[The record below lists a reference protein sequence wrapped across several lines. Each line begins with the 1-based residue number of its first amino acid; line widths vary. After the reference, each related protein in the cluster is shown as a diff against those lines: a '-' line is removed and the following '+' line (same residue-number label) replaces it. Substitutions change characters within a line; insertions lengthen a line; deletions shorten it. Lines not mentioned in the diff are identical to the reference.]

1 MSGVALA
8 LPPLRAVIHTA
19 GVGTMRDVLGVTWL
33 RRHHWMILLGAIAY
47 AVIYLGLFDLRGAA
61 SYLANRPEVSQA
73 FTEPHFGRADA
84 IILVFSTLFLGPLA
98 LAIGLLA
105 LVFVLAVCGGF
116 LLPVVRWFRM
126 PDWIATVTVMVGV
139 VAVAWFESE
148 AWVPRSI
155 WFIGLLARAC
165 RIVINVA

>member
-1 MSGVALA
+1 
-8 LPPLRAVIHTA
+8 
-19 GVGTMRDVLGVTWL
+19 MRDVLGITWL

-47 AVIYLGLFDLRGAA
+47 SVIYLGLFDLRGTA

-73 FTEPHFGRADA
+73 FSEPHFGRADA

-98 LAIGLLA
+98 LFLGLLA

-126 PDWIATVTVMVGV
+126 PDWVATAMVMVGV
-139 VAVAWFESE
+139 VSVAWLESD
-148 AWVPRSI
+148 AWIPRSI
-155 WFIGLLARAC
+155 WFLGLLARAC
-165 RIVINVA
+165 RIVINVNVA

>member
-1 MSGVALA
+1 M
-8 LPPLRAVIHTA
+8 
-19 GVGTMRDVLGVTWL
+19 
-33 RRHHWMILLGAIAY
+33 
-47 AVIYLGLFDLRGAA
+47 
-61 SYLANRPEVSQA
+61 
-73 FTEPHFGRADA
+73 
-84 IILVFSTLFLGPLA
+84 
-98 LAIGLLA
+98 LAIGRALTLNPKVLL
-105 LVFVLAVCGGF
+105 LDEPTEGLAVCGGF

-139 VAVAWFESE
+139 AAVAWVESE

>member
-1 MSGVALA
+1 M
-8 LPPLRAVIHTA
+8 
-19 GVGTMRDVLGVTWL
+19 
-33 RRHHWMILLGAIAY
+33 
-47 AVIYLGLFDLRGAA
+47 
-61 SYLANRPEVSQA
+61 ANRPEVSNA
-73 FTEPHFGRADA
+73 FSEPHFGRADA

-139 VAVAWFESE
+139 AAVAWVESE

>member
-1 MSGVALA
+1 
-8 LPPLRAVIHTA
+8 
-19 GVGTMRDVLGVTWL
+19 MRDVLGVTWL

-105 LVFVLAVCGGF
+105 LVFVLAVFGGF

-139 VAVAWFESE
+139 AAVAWVESE

>member
-1 MSGVALA
+1 
-8 LPPLRAVIHTA
+8 
-19 GVGTMRDVLGVTWL
+19 MRDVLGVTWL

-105 LVFVLAVCGGF
+105 LVFVLAVCGARSGSSVCWRA
-116 LLPVVRWFRM
+116 PAASSSTSPDHFRALGLEAGENRL
-126 PDWIATVTVMVGV
+126 DEGV
-139 VAVAWFESE
+139 LHE
-148 AWVPRSI
+148 AQHR
-155 WFIGLLARAC
+155 LQRARF
-165 RIVINVA
+165 RIL

>member
-1 MSGVALA
+1 
-8 LPPLRAVIHTA
+8 
-19 GVGTMRDVLGVTWL
+19 MRDVLGVTWL

-98 LAIGLLA
+98 LLLGLMA
-105 LVFVLAVCGGF
+105 LVFLLAVFGGF
-116 LLPVVRWFRM
+116 LLPIVRWFRL
-126 PDWIATVTVMVGV
+126 PDWVATASVLGGV
-139 VAVAWFESE
+139 VTALWLQSE
-148 AWVPRSI
+148 MWLPRSM

-165 RIVINVA
+165 RVVVSV